1 MITSSVFKTVALG
14 ALLTVTLTVA
24 GQAAAGDLTV
34 GKRLSAQELSA
45 YASAPV
51 VQLDAQ
57 AFKVLST
64 GTRTKSAG
72 AATAAVTQV
81 VNERGVV
88 GESRNEVVVSQV
100 SADSVRQAAASL
112 SSTPVSAEYYGHM
125 NISTLRF
132 ASFQEA
138 VNARTQLKKLLP
150 QARVDVPVQ
159 YAKPVAR

>member
-1 MITSSVFKTVALG
+1 MIMSSVFNTVAV
-14 ALLTVTLTVA
+14 ALVSAAVA
-24 GQAAAGDLTV
+24 GQAVAADLVV
-34 GKRLSAQELSA
+34 GKRLSAQELSQ

-51 VQLDAQ
+51 VQVESQ
-57 AFKVLST
+57 SFKVLPS

-72 AATAAVTQV
+72 AASTAVTQV

-100 SADSVRQAAASL
+100 PVESARQAVASL
-112 SSTPVSAEYYGHM
+112 STAPVSAAYYGHM
-125 NISTLRF
+125 NLSTLRF

-138 VNARTQLKKLLP
+138 VDARTQLKKLLP